1 MLAINDDR
9 KTKSKKKSFVRLE
22 RVCLASRRT
31 LNDVINEPK
40 ISMIDRDIWQKCG
53 VDFSTLLTILAMS
66 SVS

>member
-9 KTKSKKKSFVRLE
+9 KTKSKKSFVKLE

-40 ISMIDRDIWQKCG
+40 ISMIERDIWQKCG